1 MAEIDED
8 LRSFL
13 IADAS
18 IARKIGTRIHENQVP
33 VNPLTGE
40 FTSQAPFIYFVQT
53 DDITDDCLD
62 DSPGAVAVGTQF
74 ALEVV
79 AQSIRDA
86 RAIGKLVRARLHL
99 ANSTTAFGSLSG
111 GVQECFCENQRDD
124 YQERSGAT
132 GRGFHV
138 ESFNVEVYP

>member
-8 LRSFL
+8 LKTFL
-13 IADAS
+13 QKDTS
-18 IARKIGTRIHENQVP
+18 LMQKIGTRVHENYVP
-33 VNPLTGE
+33 INPLTGE
-40 FTSQAPFIYFVQT
+40 YTSQVPFLYFVQT

-62 DSPGAVAVGTQF
+62 DSPGTAAVGTQF

-86 RAIGKLVRARLHL
+86 RTIGKLVRTRLHL
-99 ANSTTAFGSLSG
+99 ANKDTAFGSLSA
-111 GVQECFCENQRDD
+111 GVQECFCENQRDG
-124 YQERSGAT
+124 YVEKTGAT

-138 ESFNVEVYP
+138 QSFNVEVYP